1 MPNKLTASTVDKS
14 DRGEEIE
21 TLPLLY
27 TAMSE
32 TTANHYTW
40 DDYQAW
46 PDDQRFELINGE
58 VFAMSPSPGVRHQT
72 LQLKL
77 AACLDAHFAGNP
89 CQPFIAPL
97 DLKLSHDTVV
107 QPDLMVVCRPEQI
120 RPTHIEGAPALVIE
134 ILSASTRVHDRHVK
148 MGIYA
153 RHGVPEVWLVTT
165 EPGLIEIFQLDGL
178 TYRFAASFTANE
190 PLTTTTFPDLRI
202 DLAALFQGSSVPFP
216 PLRCVKE
223 TAE

>member
-1 MPNKLTASTVDKS
+1 
-14 DRGEEIE
+14 
-21 TLPLLY
+21 
-27 TAMSE
+27 MSE
-32 TTANHYTW
+32 TAANHYTW
-40 DDYQAW
+40 EDYQAW
-46 PDDQRFELINGE
+46 PDDPRFELINGE
-58 VFAMSPSPGVRHQT
+58 AVAMSPSPGVRHQT

-77 AACLDAHFAGNP
+77 AACLDAHFAGKP

-107 QPDLMVVCRPEQI
+107 QPDLMVVCCPEQI
-120 RPTHIEGAPALVIE
+120 CSTHIEGPPALVIE

-153 RHGVPEVWLVTT
+153 RYGVPEVWLVTT
-165 EPGLIEIFQLDGL
+165 EPGLIEIFQLDGP
-178 TYRFAASFTANE
+178 TYRFAASFAASET
-190 PLTTTTFPDLRI
+190 LSTTSFPDLRI
-202 DLAALFQGSSVPFP
+202 NLAPLFQVSSGTFP